1 MNEGTAKPAD
11 KPVLAGRRI
20 LIVEDEM
27 LLALDLQM
35 ILEDHGC
42 EVLGPVPNA
51 KRALALLAQERPD
64 AATLDMNLNGQ
75 SSGPI
80 AEALSAQNI
89 PFLIISGYSNL
100 SEEEPLLRNARH
112 VAKPFATAILLR
124 ELTELL
130 AE

>member
-1 MNEGTAKPAD
+1 MNDGTNRPAD
-11 KPVLAGRRI
+11 NPVLAGRRI
-20 LIVEDEM
+20 LVVEDEM

-35 ILEDHGC
+35 ILEDQGC
-42 EVLGPVPNA
+42 EVLGPVPSA
-51 KRALALLAQERPD
+51 KRALALLERERPD

-75 SSGPI
+75 SSAPI
-80 AEALSAQNI
+80 AAALSEQKI
-89 PFLIISGYSNL
+89 PFLIISGYNNL

-124 ELTELL
+124 ELTALL